1 MKKYGT
7 IIVFGGGGVLV
18 GAGFMELI
26 MGIGWGAL
34 LLVAGIGVLAFGYAK
49 LMRGSGNDP
58 EQGTLNGLGG
68 LGKQQ
73 SEVVKDNQ
81 PVQGE
86 QNATIWEQIEK

>member
-18 GAGFMELI
+18 GAGFMELM
-26 MGIGWGAL
+26 MGIGLGAL

-58 EQGTLNGLGG
+58 DQGTFNGLGG
-68 LGKQQ
+68 QGNQQ
-73 SEVVKDNQ
+73 SEVVKDNGAA
-81 PVQGE
+81 V
-86 QNATIWEQIEK
+86 WEQMEK

>member
-18 GAGFMELI
+18 GAGFMELM

-58 EQGTLNGLGG
+58 DQGTFNGLGG
-68 LGKQQ
+68 QGKQQ
-73 SEVVKDNQ
+73 SEVVKDNGAA
-81 PVQGE
+81 V
-86 QNATIWEQIEK
+86 WEQIEK

>member
-18 GAGFMELI
+18 GAGVMELM

-58 EQGTLNGLGG
+58 DQGTFNGLGG
-68 LGKQQ
+68 QGKQQ
-73 SEVVKDNQ
+73 SEVVKDNGAA
-81 PVQGE
+81 V
-86 QNATIWEQIEK
+86 WEQIEK